1 MYCIYYLFRNFQDTF
16 FCNFTVL
23 VGSITLFYID
33 ILNSLIILN
42 EYHSSYYVCRCKKK
56 SFLAEIGCKMLLS
69 YVFKI
74 CNVKIFRYPFITFY
88 FDVCYFLLKE
98 ENQT

>member
-1 MYCIYYLFRNFQDTF
+1 MFFISKMFIMYCIYYLFRNFQDTF

-42 EYHSSYYVCRCKKK
+42 EYHSSYYVYVDVKKVFWQK
-56 SFLAEIGCKMLLS
+56 LDVKCYYRMHLK
-69 YVFKI
+69 YVM
-74 CNVKIFRYPFITFY
+74 
-88 FDVCYFLLKE
+88 
-98 ENQT
+98 